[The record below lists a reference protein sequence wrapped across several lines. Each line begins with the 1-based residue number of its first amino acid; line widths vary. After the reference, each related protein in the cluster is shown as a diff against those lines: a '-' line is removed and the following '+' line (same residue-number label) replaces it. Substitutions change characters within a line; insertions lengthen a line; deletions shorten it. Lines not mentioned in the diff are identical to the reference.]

1 MRFVFINKKLV
12 FFTITALFILGIGS
26 WYYFNPG
33 DTETAS
39 MTKQTKSLEI
49 SMIAVEFQSKMT
61 DGREIEVYRWDP
73 GTIYIPK
80 EEDVTLRIYG
90 VNGKE
95 HPFFIEGTNIKG
107 VVKKGEETA
116 IPLHFKEEGVYKL
129 ICTTHTSGAPM
140 TAYIVVD

>member
-1 MRFVFINKKLV
+1 MKFIFINKKLV

-26 WYYFNPG
+26 WYYLNPG
-33 DTETAS
+33 DMETAS
-39 MTKQTKSLEI
+39 MTKQTKNLEI

-129 ICTTHTSGAPM
+129 ICTTHTAEAPM